1 MIEAKGYDAEQS
13 RNCTHLIMASNSDW
27 VVPAGVEERRFFVL
41 DVGEGRMQDSAF
53 FEALDQQLNS
63 SGREALLHLLL
74 NRDLSGFNVRRYPQ
88 TQALRE
94 QKLLSL
100 ELHEELW
107 IEVLKDG
114 VTPDADFWKP
124 EPEYVSVQG
133 VLEKLERR
141 RALPSNRR
149 ALHTKIGFFLR
160 RYAARDVDG
169 KVVEQ
174 KVRRDVVLIGGRYV
188 VPPPPGDDGREY
200 PGIESVRRLMIKLR
214 PLQELRKECS
224 GLVDCWPS
232 SPAQWVPEDDDP
244 EAGPQAAF
252 DYTDVPF

>member
-1 MIEAKGYDAEQS
+1 
-13 RNCTHLIMASNSDW
+13 MASNDDW

-41 DVGEGRMQDSAF
+41 DVGEGRMQDSTY
-53 FEALDQQLNS
+53 FEALDRQMNEG
-63 SGREALLHLLL
+63 GREALLHLLQ

-100 ELHEELW
+100 ESHDELW
-107 IEVLKDG
+107 IEALKEG

-124 EPEYVSVQG
+124 GPEYVSVQG
-133 VLEKLERR
+133 VLDKLERR

-169 KVVEQ
+169 NVIEQ

-188 VPPPPGDDGREY
+188 QPPPPGEDGREY
-200 PGIESVRRLMIKLR
+200 PGIESVRRPMIKLR
-214 PLQELRKECS
+214 PLQELRKQCS
-224 GLVDCWPS
+224 ALVDRWPS
-232 SPAQWVPEDDDP
+232 DPAQWVYEEDDP
-244 EAGPQAAF
+244 EADPQRAF
-252 DYTDVPF
+252 DYKELVF